1 MGLGSFASVT
11 TLPGVAPL
19 QAGGTSARCKQN
31 LSQWLDRMALKFCG
45 QSLVFDQ
52 NGLREE
58 GYFHSFKLNEFF
70 NFVSAIQA
78 TIGTWGNDCAARN
91 MNCGKC
97 YYLGGSGRGSMSL
110 THQKLG
116 PFCR

>member
-1 MGLGSFASVT
+1 MGLGSFASVNFARSSST
-11 TLPGVAPL
+11 SSRR
-19 QAGGTSARCKQN
+19 TSAQCKQN
-31 LSQWLDRMALKFCG
+31 LCQWLDRMALKFCG

-58 GYFHSFKLNEFF
+58 GYFHNLKLNEFF
-70 NFVSAIQA
+70 NFISAIQA

-91 MNCGKC
+91 MTCGKC

-110 THQKLG
+110 TQQKLG